1 MDVIDVTRQSNIR
14 MKLRD
19 FVEYYNSPS
28 RTRVFNVI
36 SLEFT
41 NTGYI
46 IFIALPYTVL
56 LNCFRKM
63 YVYNLTNET
72 IAVSR
77 QWLKRHTSR
86 ANLTGLIRCGR
97 AIGPRTVI

>member
-14 MKLRD
+14 MKLKD

-41 NTGYI
+41 KTGYI
-46 IFIALPYTVL
+46 NIH
-56 LNCFRKM
+56 C
-63 YVYNLTNET
+63 LT
-72 IAVSR
+72 IHGFVKLFS
-77 QWLKRHTSR
+77 
-86 ANLTGLIRCGR
+86 
-97 AIGPRTVI
+97 

>member
-19 FVEYYNSPS
+19 FVEYFNSPS
-28 RTRVFNVI
+28 RTRVLNVI

-46 IFIALPYTVL
+46 NIHCLAVL
-56 LNCFRKM
+56 RLYKCFLRHM
-63 YVYNLTNET
+63 YIN
-72 IAVSR
+72 
-77 QWLKRHTSR
+77 
-86 ANLTGLIRCGR
+86 
-97 AIGPRTVI
+97 